1 MRTAWRTHGTPRRAG
16 RVLASVLALAWVLA
30 LAGCGPLA
38 ADSGARYR
46 YEEGATYDVRAGD
59 TLYVTATYPIAE
71 IGLSEQDVRDARL
84 KWIPAGFRGESA
96 NASRLLRAAE
106 PEAPPGWQVRP
117 WQTRMV
123 RERPLGRAQA
133 SDQYRLETELRVGVP
148 EGAYDLTRRVRVE
161 VTVQDGDTLHFDFLV
176 RAR

>member
-1 MRTAWRTHGTPRRAG
+1 MRAARRTHGIPRQAG
-16 RVLASVLALAWVLA
+16 RVLAPAWAMALTLALAA
-30 LAGCGPLA
+30 CGPLA
-38 ADSGARYR
+38 ADTGPRYP

-84 KWIPAGFRGESA
+84 NWIPAGFRGESA

-106 PEAPPGWQVRP
+106 PDAPPGWQVRP

-123 RERPLGRAQA
+123 RERPLGRTQA
-133 SDQYRLETELRVGVP
+133 ADAYRLETELRVDVP
-148 EGAYDLTRRVRVE
+148 EEAYDLTRRVRVE
-161 VTVQDGDTLHFDFLV
+161 LAVQDGDTLDFDFLV